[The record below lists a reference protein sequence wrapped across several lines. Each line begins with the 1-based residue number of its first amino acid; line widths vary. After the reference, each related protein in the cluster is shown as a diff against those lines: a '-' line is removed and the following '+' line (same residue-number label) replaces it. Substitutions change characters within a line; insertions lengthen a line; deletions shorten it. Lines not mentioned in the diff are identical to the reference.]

1 MKIAITG
8 PHFWPYLRRGSA
20 AYIYNLSKHLVGLGH
35 EIEVITG
42 KPGKSKV
49 VTYGKITKKFT
60 RYIQHPVL
68 ERYHINR
75 IHLFSLNCL
84 YHFIKNDYDIIH
96 CIYHPDGF
104 TLSLLRTLKKIRY
117 VQLVGTTPFR
127 FHYTHSP
134 IDPYM
139 FEKAL
144 SRADRCIVP
153 SRYAQENI
161 KMEHN
166 IDCELIPCGVDIQHF
181 RPNGFK
187 DAEPPRIICT
197 AALHDERKN
206 VPLLV
211 KAFELL
217 IQDGTE
223 AILQLV
229 AETTLETNNY
239 LFSLVDDRVRRSI
252 EILPHKTYMQLPELY
267 ASAAVSVLSSISETF
282 GMSMLE
288 SLACGTPVV
297 GTRSGAIPEI
307 INDPSIGTLFDM
319 VDDPRESTIN
329 LYRSIKK
336 ALELSKDPNTVER
349 CQKHVSHYE
358 WTKVAKKMESLYECI
373 LGVKK

>member
-8 PHFWPYLRRGSA
+8 PHSWPYFRRGSA
-20 AYIYNLSKHLVGLGH
+20 AYIYNLSKYLVSLGH
-35 EIEVITG
+35 EVEVITG

-49 VTYGKITKKFT
+49 VTCGRLTTKFS

-68 ERYHINR
+68 ERHHINR

-84 YHFIKNDYDIIH
+84 YHFIKNDYDIIQ

-117 VQLVGTTPFR
+117 VQLVGTTPFKY
-127 FHYTHSP
+127 HYTHSP

-139 FEKAL
+139 FEKAVH
-144 SRADRCIVP
+144 RADRCMVP
-153 SRYAQENI
+153 SRYAQENMKKENHI
-161 KMEHN
+161 N
-166 IDCELIPCGVDIQHF
+166 CELIPCGVDMQHF
-181 RPNGFK
+181 RPVGVK

-206 VPLLV
+206 VRLLV

-229 AETTLETNNY
+229 AETSVETNNY
-239 LFSLVDDRVRRSI
+239 LLSLVDDRVRRAI
-252 EILPHKTYMQLPELY
+252 QILPHKTYMQLPKLY
-267 ASAAVSVLSSISETF
+267 ASAAVSVLPSLSETF
-282 GMSMLE
+282 GMSMIE

-297 GTRSGAIPEI
+297 GTRSGALPEI

-336 ALELSKDPNTVER
+336 ALALSKDPNTVDR
-349 CQKHVSHYE
+349 CRTHASRYE

-373 LGVKK
+373 LGIKK